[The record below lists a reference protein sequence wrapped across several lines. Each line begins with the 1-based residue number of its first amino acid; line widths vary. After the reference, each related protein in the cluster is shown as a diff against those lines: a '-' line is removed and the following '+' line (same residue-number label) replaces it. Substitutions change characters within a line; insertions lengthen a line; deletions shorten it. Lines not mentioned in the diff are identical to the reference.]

1 MNFDEKKKQDEK
13 LKTQPVKDEEP
24 SWAENAKEDLG
35 EFIESRGIYI
45 RQ

>member
-13 LKTQPVKDEEP
+13 LKTQPVDEEP
-24 SWAENAKEDLG
+24 SWAENAKEDLE
-35 EFIESRGIYI
+35 EFIESQGIYI